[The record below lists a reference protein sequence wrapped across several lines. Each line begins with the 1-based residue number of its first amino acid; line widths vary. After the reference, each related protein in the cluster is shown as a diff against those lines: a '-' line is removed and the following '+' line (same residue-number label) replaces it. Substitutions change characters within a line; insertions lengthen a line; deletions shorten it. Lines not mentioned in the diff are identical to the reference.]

1 MNTTDSLSEKSCNS
15 LVFEEG
21 AKAITFACF
30 TTEDVKGF
38 PLLLGEVGT
47 NKVVAPENM
56 VEAKEFAK
64 NAEKLRKQGVRVTTT
79 AVAEKRKAK
88 GRKVVETKTTATK
101 TKNEDTAR

>member
-64 NAEKLRKQGVRVTTT
+64 NAEKLRKQGVRITTKE
-79 AVAEKRKAK
+79 VAEKRIKKSRNVSKA
-88 GRKVVETKTTATK
+88 TATK
-101 TKNEDTAR
+101 TKSKDTAR

>member
-64 NAEKLRKQGVRVTTT
+64 NAEKLRKQGVRITTKE
-79 AVAEKRKAK
+79 VAEKRIKKSRNVSKA
-88 GRKVVETKTTATK
+88 TATK
-101 TKNEDTAR
+101 TKSEDTAR

>member
-47 NKVVAPENM
+47 NKVIAPENM
-56 VEAKEFAK
+56 VEAKEIAK
-64 NAEKLRKQGVRVTTT
+64 NAEKLRKQGVRVTTKE
-79 AVAEKRKAK
+79 VAEKRIKKSRNVSKAI
-88 GRKVVETKTTATK
+88 ATK
-101 TKNEDTAR
+101 TKSEDTAR

>member
-15 LVFEEG
+15 LVFEKG

-47 NKVVAPENM
+47 NKVIAPENM
-56 VEAKEFAK
+56 VEAKEIAK
-64 NAEKLRKQGVRVTTT
+64 NAEKLRKQGVRVTTKE
-79 AVAEKRKAK
+79 VAEKRIKKSRNVSKAI
-88 GRKVVETKTTATK
+88 ATK
-101 TKNEDTAR
+101 TKSEDTAR